1 MANTREILFL
11 QSGKRAYCDW
21 CIILKLSVTDPADIV
36 RKPYLL
42 RYCPCNVKKNFL
54 IGLITDI
61 FIHET
66 DTRKIQWYLRAKQM
80 KHMVKYKNA
89 FQ

>member
-1 MANTREILFL
+1 MANTRDILFL

-54 IGLITDI
+54 IGLIRYI
-61 FIHET
+61 YSRNWQKKIS
-66 DTRKIQWYLRAKQM
+66 KIQWYRCAKQM
-80 KHMVKYKNA
+80 KHMVKHN
-89 FQ
+89 

>member
-1 MANTREILFL
+1 MANTRDILFL

-21 CIILKLSVTDPADIV
+21 CIILKLSVTDPADIA

-66 DTRKIQWYLRAKQM
+66 DRRKFQKFNGTVVPKQM
-80 KHMVKYKNA
+80 KHMVKHN
-89 FQ
+89 